1 MKTKIVYVDMDN
13 VLVDFPSAFKKIKP
27 EILEEY
33 KGREDEIPNIFSKMD
48 PIEGAIDAY
57 KYLSSIKNFELYILS
72 TAPWMNPSAWSDK
85 LNWVH
90 KYLGESAHKR
100 LILSHHKNLNRGDFL
115 IDDRDN
121 NGAAEFE
128 GMLIRFGSKEFP
140 DWETVKT
147 YMIKNNI

>member
-57 KYLSSIKNFELYILS
+57 NYLSAIENFELYILS
-72 TAPWMNPSAWSDK
+72 TAPWNNSSAWSDK
-85 LNWVH
+85 LNWV
-90 KYLGESAHKR
+90 KENLKGTAHKR
-100 LILSHHKNLNRGDFL
+100 LIISHNKNLNKGDFL
-115 IDDRDN
+115 IDDRDK

-128 GMLIRFGSKEFP
+128 GELIKFGSNEFP

-147 YMIKNNI
+147 YMINNNI